1 MDKSAT
7 MKRPSG
13 YFPKAAAELANAANG
28 PATEPGAGAATEP
41 MDKKPKT
48 SPSEATVAKG
58 NFVTFL
64 NRVKDGRFK
73 KRSSPQDMQEASTTL
88 AQYNSLAQE
97 DKAAF
102 ALDYCKNK
110 DRKDFQWARE
120 FIQRVHVKRQ
130 DEEKCVSKYM
140 TRIFMI
146 VNFGVRSWKLNHMRL
161 SD

>member
-1 MDKSAT
+1 MAA
-7 MKRPSG
+7 MKRPS
-13 YFPKAAAELANAANG
+13 AAAEFGNAAN
-28 PATEPGAGAATEP
+28 GAATEP
-41 MDKKPKT
+41 EDKKPKIRD
-48 SPSEATVAKG
+48 PSTVAKG
-58 NFVTFL
+58 EFVTFL
-64 NRVKDGRFK
+64 TRVKDGRYK
-73 KRSSPQDMQEASTTL
+73 KRSSPQDMQEASEHL
-88 AQYNSLAQE
+88 RQYNSLAQE

-110 DRKDFQWARE
+110 DRKDFQGARE

-140 TRIFMI
+140 TRTFMI